1 MHRYE
6 TLLPPPPL
14 LLFADTSAFLE
25 AISLPSAL
33 YLPCTVLKKKV
44 GSLGCNKCRWFFQ
57 EAVARDTPE
66 LSCQCC
72 QDISASLFHSWFCN
86 CRENFRKALRIFF
99 GLWYGMYYRVNSLAT
114 LEVAYG
120 TKEIIFPWRFSEK
133 SLSKI

>member
-6 TLLPPPPL
+6 TLLPPPL

-33 YLPCTVLKKKV
+33 YLPCTARKKKV
-44 GSLGCNKCRWFFQ
+44 GSLGCNKCRWFFFQ

-72 QDISASLFHSWFCN
+72 QDI
-86 CRENFRKALRIFF
+86 
-99 GLWYGMYYRVNSLAT
+99 
-114 LEVAYG
+114 
-120 TKEIIFPWRFSEK
+120 PFSF
-133 SLSKI
+133 LVL